1 MNRFRFTIGQAMATV
16 LFVGIG
22 FAAMKNPNILWS
34 SATYTLA
41 ILMISVASLV
51 AIARQGRSRLP
62 WAGFA
67 LFGGF
72 ALLAGTL
79 PILNA
84 GVNHPPSPML
94 LTRQVF
100 LWLLPYVSDPGDYP
114 VIQLQIFHSLET
126 IAYGFVGAFLG
137 RLLALKVV
145 ESGAEAPTNGGVP

>member
-1 MNRFRFTIGQAMATV
+1 MKRFRFTIGQAMATV

-72 ALLAGTL
+72 ALLAGAL
-79 PILNA
+79 PGLNA
-84 GVNHPPSPML
+84 GVPHVPSPTL
-94 LTRQVF
+94 LTRHTFIWFVTHVYYRGDDAIFQV
-100 LWLLPYVSDPGDYP
+100 
-114 VIQLQIFHSLET
+114 QIFHSLEI
-126 IAYGFVGAFLG
+126 IAYGFVGAFVG
-137 RLLALKVV
+137 RLLALKDV
-145 ESGAEAPTNGGVP
+145 ESGAETPTNGGVP

>member
-1 MNRFRFTIGQAMATV
+1 MKRFRFTIGQAMATV

-72 ALLAGTL
+72 ALLAGAL
-79 PILNA
+79 PVLNA

-94 LTRQVF
+94 LTRQAF

-114 VIQLQIFHSLET
+114 
-126 IAYGFVGAFLG
+126 AAWRG
-137 RLLALKVV
+137 KVV
-145 ESGAEAPTNGGVP
+145 YWPPVCRPLAPFRLGHPAAVGLRPDWRLPRA